1 MSVTNFDRA
10 EVDISIAVKS
20 EDNASASLD
29 GEEVKAQEET
39 KEEVKLAAQSQGVNL
54 I

>member
-39 KEEVKLAAQSQGVNL
+39 MEDKPAAQSQGVNL